1 MAKKDIRK
9 LILPAKIEAAKYRIY
24 KIDDI
29 VKLSKIFFPQNAA
42 FKKRAS
48 FVAIFIEL
56 RKAKDKKLKTLN
68 HIPSKYDIAHSI
80 FTRARSKM
88 KYLGLINRYDGYWI
102 FSTGFAS
109 SMKKLAEIV
118 EVHQHAPEQN
128 EDCLEYIY
136 VEAAKKESVIYR
148 KMEYVISDKKR
159 IEREKKVKDDWDKW
173 NKDQNPN

>member
-42 FKKRAS
+42 FKKRAC

-88 KYLGLINRYDGYWI
+88 KYLGLINRYGGYWI

-118 EVHQHAPEQN
+118 EVHQHAPETN
-128 EDCLEYIY
+128 EDHLEYIY
-136 VEAAKKESVIYR
+136 VEVAKKEKVFFR
-148 KMEYVISDKKR
+148 KMEDLISEQRRIKQEEKDK
-159 IEREKKVKDDWDKW
+159 ENWDKW
-173 NKDQNPN
+173 NEEQNQD

>member
-1 MAKKDIRK
+1 MEKKDIK
-9 LILPAKIEAAKYRIY
+9 KIILPAKIEAAKYKIY

-29 VKLSKIFFPQNAA
+29 IKLSKIFFPQNAA

-88 KYLGLINRYDGYWI
+88 KYLGLITKYGGYWM

-109 SMKKLAEIV
+109 SMKKMAGILK
-118 EVHQHAPEQN
+118 VHQQAPETN
-128 EDCLEYIY
+128 EDHLEYIY
-136 VEAAKKESVIYR
+136 VEAAKSEDILYR
-148 KMEYVISDKKR
+148 KMEDAVSEQRRIKEQQEDK
-159 IEREKKVKDDWDKW
+159 EKWDKW
-173 NKDQNPN
+173 NEVQNQD